1 MVRPLLQAV
10 SGIGYGT
17 VIDPTLAIY
26 ERSLDARGRVPEPG
40 IAKVAPEL
48 SGPLNA
54 IGVPPD
60 MERDAEALFR
70 KYLRVLGALHKAGV
84 PIVAGTDQSVPG
96 HSVHRELE
104 LYTRAGM
111 TSMEAIQSATIV
123 PARAMKL
130 HRQSGTIEA
139 DKRADLVL
147 VAGRPDRNISDIRE
161 VKIVITAGR
170 ALDCAELWKSVGFQP

>member
-1 MVRPLLQAV
+1 
-10 SGIGYGT
+10 
-17 VIDPTLAIY
+17 
-26 ERSLDARGRVPEPG
+26 VPEPG
-40 IAKVAPEL
+40 LAKVAPEL
-48 SGPLNA
+48 SGPLNSM
-54 IGVPPD
+54 GVPPD

-96 HSVHRELE
+96 HSLHRELE

-111 TSMEAIQSATIV
+111 TPMEAIQSATIV

-139 DKRADLVL
+139 GKRADLVL
-147 VAGRPDRNISDIRE
+147 VPGRPDRKISDIGK
-161 VKIVITAGR
+161 VTIVIAAGR
-170 ALDCAELWKSVGFQP
+170 AFDCAELWKSVGFQP